1 MDMKTVCLYASL
13 TLLLIVAGCVKNQ
26 PEIIPNQEED
36 DGAIVISSRNIARML
51 AELPIDGQQLGEVF
65 DAVSASSSNGYDEEY
80 MMKDVLDSPGAG
92 VGDATKTGGWRA
104 SVYKRPLKDLI
115 SEYLSSKYGTKA
127 GAVDIDDYLKA
138 LRESG
143 LQIYWPFSENWDG
156 KSLPLITWDPGYG
169 AESNYAYEIAV
180 NERGFRVVDSL
191 IVDESTA
198 MSRPVW
204 VVNTNN
210 DCGFTPADMYVKSR
224 TPSMGTVPRK
234 GKAMRLVLKRFKML
248 RNYDSWFGGAS
259 EFFIKCGAP
268 DGFSASTEAEL
279 KLYTP
284 TVTDFMVVVKRKYK
298 DVALEINS
306 LILTNFT
313 SQLSQLAFLVTEDDG
328 GTRTSWK
335 CSAVVKIESKS
346 YGIEMDIPY
355 NDKDDVVWRGQ
366 LSADFFREEDEVT
379 ARFGDVEITFA
390 LE

>member
-1 MDMKTVCLYASL
+1 MEMKTVCLYASL
-13 TLLLIVAGCVKNQ
+13 SALLMISGCTKYQ
-26 PEIIPNQEED
+26 PEVAQESGNDETI
-36 DGAIVISSRNIARML
+36 AFSSRNIARML
-51 AELPIDGQQLGEVF
+51 AELPLDGPQLGEVF
-65 DAVSASSSNGYDEEY
+65 DAVSSSSTNGYDEEY

-92 VGDATKTGGWRA
+92 VGDATKGGA
-104 SVYKRPLKDLI
+104 SAYKRPLKDLI
-115 SEYLSSKYGTKA
+115 AEYLRSKYSTKA
-127 GAVDIDDYLKA
+127 GIADIDDYLKA

-143 LQIYWPFSENWDG
+143 LQIYWPFSEDWDG

-191 IVDESTA
+191 IVDENTA

-204 VVNTNN
+204 VINTNN
-210 DCGFTPADMYVKSR
+210 DSGFTPADMYVKNCIPA
-224 TPSMGTVPRK
+224 TEAVPRK

-279 KLYTP
+279 KLYSP

-298 DVALEINS
+298 DVDLDINS